1 MKTFLYII
9 DSVEENDEN
18 TNAISKLPPETCHHN
33 DLQVWV
39 TIRFVE
45 RNISS
50 PFRFKK
56 HD

>member
-18 TNAISKLPPETCHHN
+18 TNAISKFPPETCHHS
-33 DLQVWV
+33 DLQIWA